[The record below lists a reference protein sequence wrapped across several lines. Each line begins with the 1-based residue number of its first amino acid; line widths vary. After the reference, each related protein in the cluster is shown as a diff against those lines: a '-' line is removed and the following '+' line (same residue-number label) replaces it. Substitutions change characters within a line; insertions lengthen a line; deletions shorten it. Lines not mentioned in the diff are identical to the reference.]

1 MNLAARVTVIDDVDL
16 LAQLAAEAV
25 DEQREARGGPVW
37 SVRETRPAPY
47 VASFET
53 SVRAENE
60 LVLIGE
66 LDGTPLG
73 YGAAHTEDLRD
84 GSRLGVISD
93 LFVIAEARGVG
104 LGEHIMTP
112 LVDWC
117 RTQGCRGIDAL
128 ALPGNRSTK
137 NFFET
142 FGFTARAL
150 VVHHVLDAD
159 H

>member
-1 MNLAARVTVIDDVDL
+1 MRL
-16 LAQLAAEAV
+16 LAREATTADIEIIAGLTGEAV

-47 VASFET
+47 AASIES
-53 SVRAENE
+53 SVRDPEQ
-60 LVLIGE
+60 LVVVGE
-66 LDGTPLG
+66 IDDTVIG
-73 YGAAHTEDLRD
+73 YGACHAEELRD
-84 GSRLGVISD
+84 GSILGIIDD
-93 LFVIAEARGVG
+93 LFVLPGARGVSV
-104 LGEHIMTP
+104 GEEMMQL

-117 RTQGCRGIDAL
+117 RSRNCRGIDAL

-150 VVHHVLDAD
+150 IVHHRLGDD
-159 H
+159 

>member
-1 MNLAARVTVIDDVDL
+1 MNLTARPAVTEDAPL
-16 LAQLAAEAV
+16 LAALAAEAV
-25 DEQREARGGPVW
+25 DEQRDARGGPIW

-47 VASFET
+47 VESLAT
-53 SVRAENE
+53 SLADEDE
-60 LVLIGE
+60 LVIIGE

-73 YGAAHTEDLRD
+73 YGAAHTEELRD

-93 LFVIAEARGVG
+93 LFVLADARGVG
-104 LGEHIMTP
+104 LGEEIMTP
-112 LVDWC
+112 LVQWC
-117 RTQGCRGIDAL
+117 RDRGCRGIDAL

-150 VVHHVLDAD
+150 VVHHVLDHEA
-159 H
+159 

>member
-1 MNLAARVTVIDDVDL
+1 MNLTARPAVTEDAPL
-16 LAQLAAEAV
+16 LAALAAEAV
-25 DEQREARGGPVW
+25 DEQRDARGGPIW

-47 VASFET
+47 VESFAASLADED
-53 SVRAENE
+53 E
-60 LVLIGE
+60 LVIIGE

-73 YGAAHTEDLRD
+73 YGAAHTEELRD

-93 LFVIAEARGVG
+93 LFVLADARGVG
-104 LGEHIMTP
+104 LGEEIMTP
-112 LVDWC
+112 LVQWC
-117 RTQGCRGIDAL
+117 SDRGCRGIDAL

-150 VVHHVLDAD
+150 VVHHVLDHEA
-159 H
+159 